1 MRIEIVR
8 LENIR
13 SHVKST
19 VAFARGFNCMV
30 GGLGCGKSSILL
42 AIDFAFFGEPIS
54 RSYEYLLREGANVG
68 KVTVQFNLNGKTYT
82 LTRGLK
88 RRGKSINQDMD
99 ELKLLEEEKLLA
111 SSKNEAVE
119 EQLGVLT
126 GLHKDIFREI
136 VWIRQ
141 EHLKELL
148 DVRPRERQIRLDQL
162 FGLADYEVAWNNIA
176 GIQRDFETERK
187 TFEKDFDVVGFGRLQ
202 EEYNKTVL
210 EFSNIGHELQDLRI
224 KVAVAERALSDA
236 REKLQV
242 LEALGK
248 QAEELRRKE
257 AGLQAS
263 MAGLESVS
271 ARLQDDVARR
281 KGVIKGLHQ
290 RLDAMLEQRDGFFV
304 QLQEAGLRPDSLGV
318 EAIMDYLTSLDGQL
332 SQIRVEQ
339 ESARK
344 EFQVTLQRISN
355 LAAESACPLCL
366 QGLSD
371 EYKDGL
377 LGRLKVE
384 NAEREKRLAELQR
397 SGELLQKVRGKINSI
412 IVALQP
418 LLPRLEDLK
427 KRIVEEEES
436 LAKVVAEHEQRLQ
449 QLAELKVRLEQVK
462 GEVGKF
468 DVVQLEEARA
478 VEREASDNHRDLT
491 RHLEVGEQEKRR
503 ISEHLDEFKLRLD
516 RAEEKMARMGRIVK
530 LVEILDGV
538 RSAYRSIQPR
548 LRGEFVRVLERVVQQ
563 VLDDLVGEGSLLSV
577 VIDETYTP
585 FIESEGGFERD
596 VGNLSGGE
604 RTLLAF
610 AYRLGLGQLI
620 MQSKTGHGLQML
632 MLDEPTESLGRE
644 DGSIER
650 LAESIGRLKVIE
662 QIIAVT
668 HSEAFA
674 EKAEHVIRLTKENG
688 ESRVIV
694 EK

>member
-42 AIDFAFFGEPIS
+42 AIDFAFFGEPLG
-54 RSYEYLLREGANVG
+54 RSYEYLLREGATAG
-68 KVTVQFNLNGKTYT
+68 KVTVQFILNGKTYT
-82 LTRGLK
+82 LMRGLK
-88 RRGKSINQDMD
+88 KRGKNINQDM
-99 ELKLLEEEKLLA
+99 EQLKLLEEEKLLA
-111 SSKNEAVE
+111 STKNEAVE
-119 EQLGVLT
+119 EQLKALT
-126 GLHKDIFREI
+126 GLEKEIFREI
-136 VWIRQ
+136 IWIRQ

-162 FGLADYEVAWNNIA
+162 FGLADYEVAWNNVA

-187 TFEKDFDVVGFGRLQ
+187 TSEKDFDVVGFSRLQ
-202 EEYNKTVL
+202 EEYNKTVI
-210 EFSNIGHELQDLRI
+210 EFSNIEHELQGLREKI
-224 KVAVAERALSDA
+224 AVAEQKL
-236 REKLQV
+236 RETTNRLQG
-242 LEALGK
+242 LEALSK
-248 QAEELRRKE
+248 QTEELRKKE
-257 AGLQAS
+257 TELRS
-263 MAGLESVS
+263 SVAGLESVC
-271 ARLQDDVARR
+271 ARLQDEKER
-281 KGVIKGLHQ
+281 KKSAIDGLQQ
-290 RLDAMLEQRDGFFV
+290 RFEMMVEQRDVFFV
-304 QLQEAGLRPDSLGV
+304 QLQEAGLKSDSLGV
-318 EAIMDYLTSLDGQL
+318 EEVMDYLASLDSQL
-332 SQIRVEQ
+332 SQIHTEQ
-339 ESARK
+339 ESSRK
-344 EFQVTLQRISN
+344 EFQTTLQRISN
-355 LAAESACPLCL
+355 LATENMCPLCL
-366 QGLSD
+366 QNLLD
-371 EYKDGL
+371 EYKDDL
-377 LGRLKVE
+377 LGRLKAE

-397 SGELLQKVRGKINSI
+397 SSELLQRVRGKINI
-412 IVALQP
+412 VVVALQP

-427 KRIVEEEES
+427 KRIAEEEEA
-436 LAKVVAEHEQRLQ
+436 LTKVSGEYEQRQQ
-449 QLAELKVRLEQVK
+449 QLAEFKAKLEQVK
-462 GEVGKF
+462 GEIEKF
-468 DVVQLEEARA
+468 DVTQLEEARA
-478 VEREASDNHRDLT
+478 AEREASDNYRDLK

-503 ISEHLDEFKLRLD
+503 VSERLDEFKLRLD
-516 RAEEKMARMGRIVK
+516 HAEQKMARMEKIGK
-530 LVEILDGV
+530 LLEILDGV
-538 RSAYRSIQPR
+538 RNAYRSIQPR

-585 FIESEGGFERD
+585 YVQSEDGFERD
-596 VGNLSGGE
+596 VSNLSGGE

-644 DGSIER
+644 DGSVDR
-650 LAESIGRLKVIE
+650 LAEAIGRLRVIE